1 MPFRMAHINY
11 LATSPL
17 EQGAIWPWYSTTNLN
32 RATLPPETPLGAYW
46 ELQGNFQV
54 GGGNAFMLVKNVG
67 GAIAL
72 GDVVTW
78 TAPAASTITAAGST
92 VNTLVWAAGGLT
104 VGAEVGN
111 LLYLANTAG
120 SNGFLIRRIIANT
133 ATTLTIAPA
142 AGDPMVAATAAGV
155 RVNTADALDAV
166 PTNGDVGIIIRP
178 FNVKKCTSVLVPV
191 GVALGT
197 VTDGYYTV
205 IQVAGIGLAKGTNN
219 GAALAVGIP
228 AIVDAGTAG
237 VLTGTA
243 AASINTNAGNFTSLA
258 AYNAAGPTLQPF
270 NMNCFAQL

>member
-1 MPFRMAHINY
+1 
-11 LATSPL
+11 
-17 EQGAIWPWYSTTNLN
+17 
-32 RATLPPETPLGAYW
+32 
-46 ELQGNFQV
+46 
-54 GGGNAFMLVKNVG
+54 
-67 GAIAL
+67 
-72 GDVVTW
+72 
-78 TAPAASTITAAGST
+78 
-92 VNTLVWAAGGLT
+92 
-104 VGAEVGN
+104 
-111 LLYLANTAG
+111 
-120 SNGFLIRRIIANT
+120 
-133 ATTLTIAPA
+133 
-142 AGDPMVAATAAGV
+142 MVAATAAGV